1 MKRTKQRKYTH
12 DVFLSHSNKDKPSV
26 EQLAERLK
34 ADGLKVWF
42 DKWVIKPGDSI
53 PLAIEKGLESTRT
66 MILLMTG
73 NSVGKKGSD
82 WVTLERHTTLFRDPV
97 NKERR
102 FVPVLLEETR
112 IPESLQLFAYV
123 DWRERDEDGY
133 QQILGACPRDPLSPL
148 PAMPFSRTDVEKDGF
163 PFEYGSDLHW
173 FWGWGYKIQLMIDED
188 KEPSTY
194 DWMIF
199 RPCRAARAAMM
210 RYSVHYPLLIKA
222 VDECLDS
229 AESQF
234 ERFKAA
240 RTEDSG
246 TDFYQTLD
254 ALAYRIRIAAQTIGE
269 VTRQL

>member
-1 MKRTKQRKYTH
+1 MKKTKNRKYIH

-26 EQLAERLK
+26 EPLAEKLK

-97 NKERR
+97 NRERR

-133 QQILGACPRDPLSPL
+133 RQILSACPRDPLSPL
-148 PAMPFSRTDVEKDGF
+148 PEIPFSRTEVEKNGF
-163 PFEYGSDLHW
+163 PFEYASDLHW
-173 FWGWGYKIQLMIDED
+173 FWGWGYKIQLMIDDD
-188 KEPSTY
+188 KKPSEY

-210 RYSVHYPLLIKA
+210 RLSVQYSLIIKA

-229 AESQF
+229 AELQF
-234 ERFKAA
+234 ERFKSA

-246 TDFYQTLD
+246 IDFYQTLD

-269 VTRQL
+269 ATQQL